1 MSLITFPTLA
11 EDWQPYLMSEL
22 NAPYFKQLQ
31 TFILAENQQATIYP
45 PLEQCFR
52 AFSTCHF
59 ADLKV
64 VILGQDPYHDVGQAN
79 GLCFAVNRGIKLP
92 PSLKNIFKELQ
103 ADIGQF
109 QGESHLEQWAQQGV
123 LLLNSILTVR
133 AHEAA
138 SHRGKGWE
146 QFTDAVIQLINQQCN
161 HIVFLLWGK
170 YAQDKG
176 KWIDKQRHCV
186 LTAGHPS
193 PLSVRHFSGC
203 RHFSQANAYLNQAG
217 KTPIIW

>member
-1 MSLITFPTLA
+1 MSLMTFPALA
-11 EDWQPYLMSEL
+11 EDWQSYLTAEL
-22 NAPYFKQLQ
+22 NASYFKQLQ
-31 TFILAENQQATIYP
+31 TFVLAENQQHTIYP

-52 AFSTCHF
+52 AFAACHF

-79 GLCFAVNRGIKLP
+79 GLCFAVHQGVKLP

-109 QGESHLEQWAQQGV
+109 HGDSHLEQWAQQGV

-138 SHRGKGWE
+138 SHRGQGWE
-146 QFTDAVIQLINQQCN
+146 QFTDAVIQLINQHCE

-176 KWIDKQRHCV
+176 KWIDKQKHCV

-193 PLSVRHFSGC
+193 PLSVRHFIGC
-203 RHFSQANAYLNQAG
+203 RHFSLANAYLTQVG